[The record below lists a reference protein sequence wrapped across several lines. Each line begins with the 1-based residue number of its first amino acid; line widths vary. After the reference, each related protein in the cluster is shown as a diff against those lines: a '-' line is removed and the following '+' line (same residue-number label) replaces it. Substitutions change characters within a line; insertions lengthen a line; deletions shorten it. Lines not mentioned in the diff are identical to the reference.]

1 MRGKGS
7 VLLLIL
13 FSLFLFFSRSGA
25 QEDKNNTGE
34 AKKIGAER
42 NKTSTEWKKRE
53 TQKTRAKQKKASTDT
68 RKLSAEVKKPEEEV
82 TKASTEAK
90 KPDGERKELS
100 AEPKNP
106 NPETKKSSADTK
118 KPNPGVG
125 FGGFGL
131 TSNRAPVDITSD
143 TLEANN
149 KQSIVI
155 FKGNVVAKQEDVTV
169 FTNVMTVYYDS
180 ETKKVKEIVATG
192 NVKIVQLDKR
202 ATSQKATFYQN
213 ENKVVLEG
221 DAVLRDGDNV
231 VRGERVTHFADEDKT
246 IVEGAKGGNRVSTRI
261 TPSQKDQR
269 EEDSKQKAKEK
280 GEQ

>member
-1 MRGKGS
+1 M
-7 VLLLIL
+7 
-13 FSLFLFFSRSGA
+13 
-25 QEDKNNTGE
+25 
-34 AKKIGAER
+34 KKP
-42 NKTSTEWKKRE
+42 
-53 TQKTRAKQKKASTDT
+53 
-68 RKLSAEVKKPEEEV
+68 SAEVKKPEEET
-82 TKASTEAK
+82 TKASSEGK
-90 KPDGERKELS
+90 KPEGETKELG
-100 AEPKNP
+100 AEPKKT

-118 KPNPGVG
+118 KSGPGMG

-131 TSNRAPVDITSD
+131 TSSRAPVDITSD

-149 KQSIVI
+149 KQSTVI

-202 ATSQKATFYQN
+202 ATSQRATFYQN

-231 VRGERVTHFADEDKT
+231 VRGERVVHFADEDKT
-246 IVEGAKGGNRVSTRI
+246 VVEGTKGGGRVSTRI
-261 TPSQKDQR
+261 TPSQKEQK
-269 EEDSKQKAKEK
+269 EETPKQKAKEK
-280 GEQ
+280 SEQ